1 MIARDGERCLK
12 QFETHGR
19 GTLTRSGTA
28 CYNADRRLIFM
39 LRSSCAPSRSAR
51 LLLPACVL
59 GLALVA
65 TARPEAQFE
74 KMVSTTFDGW
84 NQLPDGSYEL
94 VFGYMNR
101 NSSEIEVPLGDG
113 NKVEPG
119 PGGDQGQPTN
129 FLPGRQRAAFRI
141 PVPAAFKGK
150 YTWTLTY
157 AGATQTAT
165 GSIDQNYSL
174 DVGDPEPPRVKAGAD
189 LTVKMSGVAHLTPS
203 VLPPEPA
210 PAPSAPATVGPE
222 IVARRARGERLTVWW
237 SKYRG
242 PGTVTF
248 GGDKPAAAP
257 PGPTGRDF
265 PLGSFRLTCAAPIPA
280 TCGANDATFS
290 APGTYWLRVVAA
302 ERSASNAIVKVVV
315 TP

>member
-1 MIARDGERCLK
+1 
-12 QFETHGR
+12 
-19 GTLTRSGTA
+19 
-28 CYNADRRLIFM
+28 M
-39 LRSSCAPSRSAR
+39 LRLFTAASRR
-51 LLLPACVL
+51 PGLLVPTCVL
-59 GLALVA
+59 GLALIG

-101 NSSEIEVPLGDG
+101 NSAEVEVPLGEG
-113 NKVEPG
+113 NRVEPA
-119 PGGDQGQPTN
+119 PGADQGQPTN

-141 PVPAAFKGK
+141 PVPATFKGK
-150 YTWTLTY
+150 YVWTLTY
-157 AGATQTAT
+157 AGNTQVAT

-174 DVGDPEPPRVKAGAD
+174 DVGDPEPPRVKGGAD
-189 LTVKMSGVAHLTPS
+189 LTVPLSGVAHLSPT
-203 VLPPEPA
+203 VLPPAPP
-210 PAPSAPATVGPE
+210 PAPSTPAPNSAE
-222 IVARRARGERLTVWW
+222 IVARRSGGARVTVWW
-237 SKYRG
+237 SKFRG

-248 GGDKPAAAP
+248 GGERPADAP

-265 PLGSFRLTCAAPIPA
+265 PLGSFRLNCTAPIPA
-280 TCGANDATFS
+280 ACGATDAKFS